1 MQGGDEFFQRRLGD
15 AIAVPV
21 GALHAVLAVQTED
34 DARVGACLQQFT
46 LRLEQ
51 PQRRGQVHLQPLQ
64 PAFRRVVNERAQ
76 ATANRRQMN
85 LRVQLAVVFR
95 NHFGEAGVGVVA
107 AAPQVKRHQGVVAA
121 QIVVERFER
130 ERVEVEQQQ
139 VIAFGVERAG
149 KRFANAAAGAG
160 EQDGFHGSTP
170 KR

>member
-21 GALHAVLAVQTED
+21 GTLHAVLAVQAED

-76 ATANRRQMN
+76 TAANRRQMN
-85 LRVQLAVVFR
+85 LRVQFAVVFR

-107 AAPQVKRHQGVVAA
+107 AAPQVKRH
-121 QIVVERFER
+121 
-130 ERVEVEQQQ
+130 
-139 VIAFGVERAG
+139 
-149 KRFANAAAGAG
+149 
-160 EQDGFHGSTP
+160 
-170 KR
+170 

>member
-21 GALHAVLAVQTED
+21 GTLHAVLAVQAED
-34 DARVGACLQQFT
+34 DARVGACFQQLA

-64 PAFRRVVNERAQ
+64 PGGGVVVDERAQ
-76 ATANRRQMN
+76 AAAYRRQMD
-85 LRVQLAVVFR
+85 LRVQFAVVFG

-121 QIVVERFER
+121 QFVVERFER
-130 ERVEVEQQQ
+130 ERVEVKQ
-139 VIAFGVERAG
+139 
-149 KRFANAAAGAG
+149 
-160 EQDGFHGSTP
+160 
-170 KR
+170 

>member
-1 MQGGDEFFQRRLGD
+1 M
-15 AIAVPV
+15 
-21 GALHAVLAVQTED
+21 HAVLAVQTED

-51 PQRRGQVHLQPLQ
+51 PQRRGQVYLQPLQ

-95 NHFGEAGVGVVA
+95 NHLGEAGVGVVA
-107 AAPQVKRHQGVVAA
+107 AAPEVKRHQGMVAA
-121 QIVVERFER
+121 QLAVQRFQR
-130 ERVEVEQQQ
+130 ERVKVKQQQ
-139 VIAFGVERAG
+139 VIAFGVQRAG
-149 KRFANAAAGAG
+149 ERLTDTAAGAG
-160 EQDGFHGSTP
+160 EEDGFHGSTP